1 MHGQRMPEASLFHPG
16 QGNLDWPFSD
26 TDRECLR
33 LRCST
38 GGRSAP
44 PPTLIGRRR
53 PTVAHAGRLP
63 APLSAHVLQW
73 VYFRCV
79 GPGGGYHPTPGR
91 NKKGEAGVATIELD
105 HAVCIVSGMCE
116 SVAPELFEVADDQSK
131 VVVLR
136 PDLPDELV
144 GDAQN
149 AAVCCPVEAITV
161 LTG

>member
-1 MHGQRMPEASLFHPG
+1 M
-16 QGNLDWPFSD
+16 
-26 TDRECLR
+26 
-33 LRCST
+33 
-38 GGRSAP
+38 
-44 PPTLIGRRR
+44 
-53 PTVAHAGRLP
+53 
-63 APLSAHVLQW
+63 
-73 VYFRCV
+73 
-79 GPGGGYHPTPGR
+79 
-91 NKKGEAGVATIELD
+91 ATIELD

-116 SVAPELFEVADDQSK
+116 SVAPELFKVADDQSK